1 MLTFLIRRF
10 APGAG
15 EDASPAQRLACGM
28 VAAALGIA
36 LNMALFAVKLAAGL
50 VSRSIAVTADAFNSL
65 SDAASSLVTLIGF
78 RLAGKKPD
86 PHHPFGHG
94 RLEYVAGLIVAML
107 VILVGA
113 NLLRSSLSEIA
124 APQSVAFTPV
134 TALTLLA
141 SMGVKLY
148 MCLYNRALGR
158 RIQSAAMGAASA
170 DSLGD
175 MLSTGA

>member
-1 MLTFLIRRF
+1 MLAFLIKRF
-10 APGAG
+10 APNP
-15 EDASPAQRLACGM
+15 EDPNYRLACGK

-36 LNMALFAVKLAAGL
+36 LNAVLFAVKLAAGL
-50 VSRSIAVTADAFNSL
+50 ISGSIAVTADAFNSL

-113 NLLRSSLSEIA
+113 NLLRSSLGEIIA
-124 APQSVAFTPV
+124 AA
-134 TALTLLA
+134 
-141 SMGVKLY
+141 
-148 MCLYNRALGR
+148 R
-158 RIQSAAMGAASA
+158 AAMLLRRG
-170 DSLGD
+170 
-175 MLSTGA
+175 